1 MLIREI
7 ERLQDKFHLFGY
19 LPYLRKFDL
28 QLFFKRFR
36 YYVAKRFPKEKVR
49 YFAIAAVWLCVSC
62 TMSLSVSKHNT
73 NSHQNTEQSQATT
86 VDSTNVHLD
95 YK

>member
-1 MLIREI
+1 MDKDKVYKTIEI
-7 ERLQDKFHLFGY
+7 VVKAVL
-19 LPYLRKFDL
+19 
-28 QLFFKRFR
+28 
-36 YYVAKRFPKEKVR
+36 
-49 YFAIAAVWLCVSC
+49 AIAAVWLCVSC

-73 NSHQNTEQSQATT
+73 NSSQNTEQSQATT